1 MTDIWQRTRLLL
13 GERAMDKLQQAH
25 FLIVGL
31 GGVGSYAA
39 EAITRAGVG
48 RITITDSD
56 QIEHS
61 NLNRQLPALHST
73 LGEYKTRAMAS
84 RMRDINPSINLTLFT
99 LRFHFETS
107 HQVFAH
113 QDYDYVLDAIDSLP
127 DKIHLIKTCIQQEI
141 PLISCMGAANRIDS
155 RLLTVADISQ
165 TSVCPMA
172 RKVRREL
179 RKNDIHHGVE
189 VVFSREQPRKL
200 ADAAGPA
207 SLGSMVTV
215 TASAGL
221 LMAQQ
226 ALNRYLGLV

>member
-1 MTDIWQRTRLLL
+1 M
-13 GERAMDKLQQAH
+13 EKLQQAH
-25 FLIVGL
+25 FLVVGL

-48 RITITDSD
+48 KITIVDSD

-73 LGEYKTRAMAS
+73 LGEYKTRAMAA
-84 RMRDINPSINLTLFT
+84 RMHDINPSLDLTLYT
-99 LRFHFETS
+99 LRFHLETS
-107 HQVFAH
+107 HQLFAH

-127 DKIHLIKTCIQQEI
+127 DKIHLIKTCIKQGV
-141 PLISCMGAANRIDS
+141 PLISCMGAANRIDL
-155 RLLTVADISQ
+155 RQLTVADISQ

-179 RKNDIHHGVE
+179 RKDDILSGLE
-189 VVFSREQPRKL
+189 VVFSREQPRRL
-200 ADAAGPA
+200 PPEAGPA
-207 SLGSMVTV
+207 ALGSIVTV
-215 TASAGL
+215 TASAGM

-226 ALNRYLGLV
+226 AINRLLNLV

>member
-13 GERAMDKLQQAH
+13 GDRAMDKLQQAH
-25 FLIVGL
+25 FLVVGL

-39 EAITRAGVG
+39 EAVTRAGVG
-48 RITITDSD
+48 RITIADSD
-56 QIEHS
+56 RIEQS

-73 LGEYKTRAMAS
+73 LGEYKTQVMAA
-84 RMRDINPSINLTLFT
+84 RMRDINPSLNLTLYT
-99 LRFHFETS
+99 LRFHPETS
-107 HQVFAH
+107 YQLFAH

-127 DKIHLIKTCIQQEI
+127 EKIHLIETCIKQEI
-141 PLISCMGAANRIDS
+141 ALISCMGAANRIDS
-155 RLLTVADISQ
+155 RQLAVADISQ

-179 RKNDIHHGVE
+179 RKNGIRHGVE
-189 VVFSREQPRKL
+189 VVFSREQPRQL
-200 ADAAGPA
+200 SDAARPDA
-207 SLGSMVTV
+207 LGSMVTV

-226 ALNRYLGLV
+226 AINRYLDLA

>member
-1 MTDIWQRTRLLL
+1 M
-13 GERAMDKLQQAH
+13 EKLQQAH
-25 FLIVGL
+25 FLVVGL

-48 RITITDSD
+48 KITIVDSD
-56 QIEHS
+56 QIEYS

-73 LGEYKTRAMAS
+73 LGEYKTQAVAS
-84 RMRDINPSINLTLFT
+84 RMRDINPAIDLTLFT
-99 LRFHFETS
+99 LRFHLETS
-107 HQVFAH
+107 HQVFSH

-127 DKIHLIKTCIQQEI
+127 DKIHLIKTCIRQGI
-141 PLISCMGAANRIDS
+141 SLISCMGAANRIDL
-155 RLLTVADISQ
+155 RQLAVADISQ

-179 RKNDIHHGVE
+179 RRDSIVSGVE
-189 VVFSREQPRKL
+189 VVFSREHPRQLQPE
-200 ADAAGPA
+200 AGPA
-207 SLGSMVTV
+207 SLGSIVTV

-226 ALNRYLGLV
+226 AICRYLNLGL